1 MSIKNIYNL
10 LTLLLAYCL
19 IIGGFI
25 VFGASLEERVM
36 ILDIVASCLIFT
48 HIAQIFVLPMIKMN
62 KSGHREVGMM
72 GVHYYF
78 VGLCCVLS
86 VAVMIF
92 GIVQEVKFKYQLI
105 CQLVVLFLLLVGRV
119 SALRA
124 GEKVQ
129 QVYEREENTI
139 SGKINLRA
147 AMDDFMD
154 YASTVDE
161 LAPTVKSKLS
171 NIQESL
177 RFVTPS
183 SNPEA
188 KNLEYQFCQIVEDL
202 KVLMKDITMNGEKIT
217 EETEHL
223 ARILLRRKKY

>member
-10 LTLLLAYCL
+10 LALLLAYGL

-25 VFGASLEERVM
+25 VLGASLEERVK

-48 HIAQIFVLPMIKMN
+48 QFAQIFVLPMINM
-62 KSGHREVGMM
+62 SRTGHREVGMM
-72 GVHYYF
+72 GIHYYF

-92 GIVQEVKFKYQLI
+92 GILQDVEFKYQLV

-119 SALRA
+119 SVLRA

-129 QVYEREENTI
+129 QVYEMEENAM
-139 SGKINLRA
+139 SGKKNLRA
-147 AMDDFMD
+147 VMDDFMD
-154 YASTVDE
+154 YVATIGE
-161 LAPTVKSKLS
+161 LDPTVKSRLS
-171 NIQESL
+171 DIQESL

-183 SNPEA
+183 SNPDA
-188 KNLEYQFCQIVEDL
+188 KNLECQFSQIVEDL
-202 KVLMKDITMNGEKIT
+202 KMLMRDTTMNGERIT
-217 EETEHL
+217 DETEHL